1 MLNKIILIGRVGHIE
16 QKTTT
21 TGLNLTKI
29 AVATNESYKDKN
41 GQKVEETTWHNV
53 HAYQKLGE
61 IVTKYVKKGDLVYI
75 EGKSSNKKMKS
86 QQGQDITYTCVMAK
100 EIKILNQIKDT
111 TKDVSK
117 SENYGNVKDEYSNDF
132 LF

>member
-1 MLNKIILIGRVGHIE
+1 MLNKIILIGRIGNIE

-29 AVATNESYKDKN
+29 AVATNENYKDKT

-61 IVTKYVKKGDLVYI
+61 IIVKFAKKGDLVYI

-86 QQGQDITYTCVMAK
+86 PQGQDITYTCVMAK
-100 EIKILNQIKDT
+100 EFKILNNQKE
-111 TKDVSK
+111 VSK
-117 SENYGNVKDEYSNDF
+117 NENYGNVKNDPLDDF